1 MESSMTLSRNPHVQ
15 LVINYCPFYL
25 LNNPSFLL
33 SLPYSK
39 HTLIIA
45 HVIAAASKTDHL
57 AASFLFDLSIA
68 TRILTQKFQSDLV
81 IPLHMTIHWFSVTH
95 RMKSKLPNVLWL
107 LVLFL
112 RVEMYSSSIGTVLV
126 SLKLFSSTGAVSL
139 YWHSFGHT
147 VPFPYNAYLFPFSF
161 PTFLLH

>member
-1 MESSMTLSRNPHVQ
+1 MLSCNPHVQ
-15 LVINYCPFYL
+15 SVINYCQFHL

-33 SLPYSK
+33 SLPYSR

-45 HVIAAASKTDHL
+45 HVIATASKTDHF
-57 AASFLFDLSIA
+57 ASSFLFDLFIA
-68 TRILTQKFQSDLV
+68 TRILTQKFQSDFV
-81 IPLHMTIHWFSVTH
+81 IPLHVTIHWFSVTH

-112 RVEMYSSSIGTVLV
+112 RVETYSSSIGTVLLI
-126 SLKLFSSTGAVSL
+126 LKLFLSVEAVSL
-139 YWHSFGHT
+139 YRHSFGHP